1 VTQASTNSVHGPRGY
16 DLAMT
21 VKGFF
26 KALGRKLTPPGN
38 RGSLE
43 TEYRQPNGEGT
54 HITSEAGTA
63 EKSHG
68 LSGY

>member
-1 VTQASTNSVHGPRGY
+1 VHDFGETYNPF
-16 DLAMT
+16 MT

-43 TEYRQPNGEGT
+43 TEYRQPNGQGT
-54 HITSEAGTA
+54 HTSSEVGTA
-63 EKSHG
+63 SKAHG
-68 LSGY
+68 YTGY